1 MDQNFSV
8 EAAREAYEKLLAEGN
23 TKPGAAAKS
32 EKTNR
37 KKLRWDEIHTM
48 QIGMDLFQ
56 IIIPFSLE
64 KELYLKCEGIFCEYY
79 ACTSL
84 IVSKTDER
92 YQFEVFSQLFDEDSP
107 DENLDYSFNRVE
119 ITEDIFG
126 NLIEAYYYK
135 NKKVGIITSDQTRS
149 DVIKEFEWYQSSKID
164 GARDADTFNL
174 VYTEKLFF
182 KWLTD
187 DESRPAVRKL
197 GPAFGSV
204 WFRDPGIAVKN
215 EVSE

>member
-1 MDQNFSV
+1 MDQKFSV
-8 EAAREAYEKLLAEGN
+8 EAAREAYEKLLAEGMA
-23 TKPGAAAKS
+23 KPGAALKS
-32 EKTNR
+32 ERTNR
-37 KKLRWDEIHTM
+37 KKLRWDEIRTM
-48 QIGMDLFQ
+48 QIGIDLLQ
-56 IIIPFSLE
+56 ISIPFSLE
-64 KELYLKCEGIFCEYY
+64 KELYLKCEGIFCEYC

-84 IVSKTDER
+84 IVSKAGEG
-92 YQFEVFSQLFDEDSP
+92 YHFEVFSQLFDEESP
-107 DENLDYSFNRVE
+107 DENLDYSFNCVE

-135 NKKVGIITSDQTRS
+135 NKKLGIITSDQTQS
-149 DVIKEFEWYQSSKID
+149 DIIKEFEWYQSSKID

-174 VYTEKLFF
+174 LYTEKLFF

-204 WFRDPGIAVKN
+204 WLRDPGIAVMN